1 MLAVAEF
8 LKDLTVGADD
18 IGQIVTA
25 IEHIVHFRYGG
36 GVKAGQ
42 IQIGQA
48 VGQDW
53 LVTGGLKA
61 GERVVIVG
69 VQKVKPGAKVK
80 PEEVTA
86 PAAAAQNNA
95 SQNKGQ

>member
-8 LKDLTVGADD
+8 LKNLAVGADD

-48 VGQDW
+48 
-53 LVTGGLKA
+53 LTGGEHITHA
-61 GERVVIVG
+61 CHVG
-69 VQKVKPGAKVK
+69 GI
-80 PEEVTA
+80 ET
-86 PAAAAQNNA
+86 
-95 SQNKGQ
+95 GQI